1 MSISIPRI
9 KCYNSVIEFQFE
21 RFYYMKNFFVD
32 YRISEEELFNLRKLD
47 CNIIKCPKC
56 ELLYNAVNGHPDM
69 LLNIT
74 GEKSLVVHRN
84 MDQDFL
90 DYLGLL
96 GFNVALSKESIR
108 DSYPDDVILNAVNL
122 KDMFIHKLGYTDGN
136 LMAAAEG
143 KLLINVNQG
152 YTKCSCAVVSDHALI
167 TSDISIQTALT
178 DTDIDVLLLPP
189 GDILLPG
196 LDYGF
201 IGGTCGLIDENHMA
215 FYGDLAFYSYG
226 KEVLDFL
233 KNQDVEPIFL
243 RRGKLADRGSILGFT
258 I

>member
-1 MSISIPRI
+1 MNF
-9 KCYNSVIEFQFE
+9 NSEGFII
-21 RFYYMKNFFVD
+21 MKNFFVD

-56 ELLYNAVNGHPDM
+56 ELLYDAVDGHPDM

-74 GEKSLVVHRN
+74 GEKSLVANRD
-84 MDQDFL
+84 MDQGFL
-90 DYLGLL
+90 DYIGHL
-96 GFNVALSKESIR
+96 GFDVALSKESIS
-108 DSYPDDVILNAVNL
+108 DSYPDDVLLNAVNL
-122 KDMFIHKLGYTDGN
+122 KDIFIHNLGYTDGN
-136 LMAAAEG
+136 LMAAVEG
-143 KLLINVNQG
+143 KLLIDVNQG

-167 TSDISIQTALT
+167 TSDRSIQKALT
-178 DTDIDVLLLPP
+178 GTDIDVLLLPP

-201 IGGTCGLIDENHMA
+201 IGGTCGLIDEKHMA

-226 KEVLDFL
+226 KEVLEFL
-233 KNQDVEPIFL
+233 KKQDVEPIFL

>member
-1 MSISIPRI
+1 
-9 KCYNSVIEFQFE
+9 
-21 RFYYMKNFFVD
+21 MKNFFVD

-47 CNIIKCPKC
+47 CNVIKCPKC
-56 ELLYNAVNGHPDM
+56 ELLYDAVNGHPDM

-84 MDQDFL
+84 MDPGFL

-96 GFNVALSKESIR
+96 GFDLELSEESIR
-108 DSYPDDVILNAVNL
+108 GSYPDDVILNAVNL
-122 KDMFIHKLGYTDGN
+122 KDMFIHNLGYTDSN

-201 IGGTCGLIDENHMA
+201 IGGTCGLIDEKHMA
-215 FYGDLAFYSYG
+215 FYGDLAFYSHG
-226 KEVLDFL
+226 KEILDFL
-233 KNQDVEPIFL
+233 KNQNVEPIFL

>member
-1 MSISIPRI
+1 
-9 KCYNSVIEFQFE
+9 
-21 RFYYMKNFFVD
+21 MKNFFVD

>member
-1 MSISIPRI
+1 MNFNLEGFII
-9 KCYNSVIEFQFE
+9 
-21 RFYYMKNFFVD
+21 MKNFFVD

-47 CNIIKCPKC
+47 CNVIKCPKC
-56 ELLYNAVNGHPDM
+56 ELLYGAVDGHPDM
-69 LLNIT
+69 LLNPISK
-74 GEKSLVVHRN
+74 KSLVVHRD
-84 MDQDFL
+84 MDQGFL

-96 GFNVALSKESIR
+96 GFDVALSKESIR
-108 DSYPDDVILNAVNL
+108 DTYPDDVILNALNL
-122 KDMFIHKLGYTDGN
+122 KGVFIHNLGCTDGN

-152 YTKCSCAVVSDHALI
+152 YAKCSCAVVTDHALI
-167 TSDISIQTALT
+167 TSDRSIQRALT

-201 IGGTCGLIDENHMA
+201 IGGTCGLIDEKHMA
-215 FYGDLAFYSYG
+215 FYGDLSFYSYG
-226 KEVLDFL
+226 KEILEFL
-233 KNQDVEPIFL
+233 KKQDVEPIFL

>member
-1 MSISIPRI
+1 
-9 KCYNSVIEFQFE
+9 
-21 RFYYMKNFFVD
+21 MKNFFVD

-56 ELLYNAVNGHPDM
+56 ELLYDAVNGHPDM

-74 GEKSLVVHRN
+74 GEKSLVAHRN
-84 MDQDFL
+84 MDQGFL

-167 TSDISIQTALT
+167 TSDRSIQTALT

-201 IGGTCGLIDENHMA
+201 IGGTCGLIDEKHLA
-215 FYGDLAFYSYG
+215 FYGDLAFYSYE

-233 KNQDVEPIFL
+233 KKQDVEPIFL